1 MRKLLKIIKVLRSA
15 IFSLIAKRTCGH
27 YESIKA
33 NGYTRLTQNT
43 SCGKNVNFNGCI
55 IYGAGKVMIGD
66 NFHSGNGMK
75 IITQIHNYHGDAIPY
90 DNTYITKDVII
101 EDNVWLGMDVTI
113 LSGVTIGEGAII
125 QAGSV
130 VVSDIPKLAIAG
142 GHPAKIFSKREEKHY
157 FMCKKSKV
165 YH

>member
-1 MRKLLKIIKVLRSA
+1 MRKLLKIYKVLRSA

-55 IYGAGKVMIGD
+55 IYGAGKVMIGA

-75 IITQIHNYHGDAIPY
+75 IITQIHNYQGEAIPY

-113 LSGVTIGEGAII
+113 LSGVRIGEGAII

-130 VVSDIPKLAIAG
+130 VVNNIPKYCIAG
-142 GHPAKIFSKREEKHY
+142 GHPAKVFSKRDEMHY
-157 FMCKKSKV
+157 QMCKKNNL